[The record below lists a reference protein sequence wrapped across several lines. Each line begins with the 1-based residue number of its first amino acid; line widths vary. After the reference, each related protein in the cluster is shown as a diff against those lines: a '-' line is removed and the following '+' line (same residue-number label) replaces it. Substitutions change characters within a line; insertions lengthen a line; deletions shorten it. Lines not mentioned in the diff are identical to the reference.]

1 MGMPSNPRRS
11 TGRPLPL
18 NNMMRLR
25 HPSAQTPL
33 HFRRMEVKYLL
44 PDRLAPSFLDRIAPY
59 TEVDPFLVASG
70 QGQTQYPVTSLYFDS
85 IDLHALAEKD
95 AGLLSRR
102 KLRLRTY
109 GEEFSERASC
119 FLEIKR
125 RHDFVVSK
133 DRLAL
138 SVGRVSHAP
147 TEDLL
152 SHLLHRIEA
161 DARVT
166 AEANILHRRYNLQPT
181 ALVRY
186 LRIPF
191 VARHDRRFRIT
202 VDRDLAGFWRP
213 ARFLGPVPLHR
224 CLIGYSVIELKW
236 NHAVPSWFHAAIQD
250 FNLVRTAFSKYAV
263 TVLSL
268 RDVFSG
274 VPVSILRPVASF
286 F

>member
-1 MGMPSNPRRS
+1 MV
-11 TGRPLPL
+11 RPLPSS
-18 NNMMRLR
+18 NMIRLR

-44 PDRLAPSFLDRIAPY
+44 PDRLVPSFLERIAPY
-59 TEVDPFLVASG
+59 TEVDPFLVAGG

-85 IDLHALAEKD
+85 ADLHALTEKD

-125 RHDFVVSK
+125 RHDFLVSK

-138 SVGRVSHAP
+138 SVGRISHAP
-147 TEDLL
+147 MEDLL

-161 DARVT
+161 DANVT
-166 AEANILHRRYNLQPT
+166 AEANLLHRWYNLQPT
-181 ALVRY
+181 ALVQY
-186 LRIPF
+186 QRIPL
-191 VARHDRRFRIT
+191 VARHDRRFRVTI
-202 VDRDLAGFWRP
+202 DRDLAGFWRP
-213 ARFLGPVPLHR
+213 AQFLGPVPLHH
-224 CLIGYSVIELKW
+224 CLLGHSVLELKW

-250 FNLVRTAFSKYAV
+250 FDLVRTAFSKYAI

-274 VPVSILRPVASF
+274 DHAAILRPVASF

>member
-1 MGMPSNPRRS
+1 MIRLRRS
-11 TGRPLPL
+11 
-18 NNMMRLR
+18 
-25 HPSAQTPL
+25 PSPSPL

-44 PDRLAPSFLDRIAPY
+44 PDRFVPAFLERMAPY
-59 TEVDPFLVASG
+59 TEVDPFLVAKG
-70 QGQTQYPVTSLYFDS
+70 RGQTQYPVTSLYFDS
-85 IDLHALAEKD
+85 IDLHALKEKD

-109 GEEFSERASC
+109 AEEFSERASC

-138 SVGRVSHAP
+138 SVGRIGGDAAGN
-147 TEDLL
+147 LL
-152 SHLLHRIEA
+152 GHLLRRIEA
-161 DARVT
+161 DAKVT
-166 AEANILHRRYNLQPT
+166 AEANLLHRWYNLQPT

-186 LRIPF
+186 QRTPL
-191 VARHDRRFRIT
+191 VSRHDRRFRVT

-213 ARFLGPVPLHR
+213 AQFLGPVPLHH
-224 CLIGYSVIELKW
+224 CLLGYSVVELKW
-236 NHAVPSWFHAAIQD
+236 NHAVPSWFHTALQD
-250 FNLVRTAFSKYAV
+250 FNLVRTAFSKYAI

-274 VPVSILRPVASF
+274 LSVSMLRPSASF

>member
-1 MGMPSNPRRS
+1 
-11 TGRPLPL
+11 
-18 NNMMRLR
+18 MMRLR
-25 HPSAQTPL
+25 RPSAQPPL

-44 PDRLAPSFLDRIAPY
+44 PDRLVPAFLERIAPY
-59 TEVDPFLVASG
+59 TEVDPFLVAKG
-70 QGQTQYPVTSLYFDS
+70 QGQTQYPVASLYFDS
-85 IDLHALAEKD
+85 ADLHALAEKD

-109 GEEFSERASC
+109 AEEFSERAPC

-138 SVGRVSHAP
+138 SVGRISHSP

-161 DARVT
+161 
-166 AEANILHRRYNLQPT
+166 EANVTTEANLLHRWYNLQPM

-186 LRIPF
+186 RRIPL
-191 VARHDRRFRIT
+191 VARHDRRFRVT

-213 ARFLGPVPLHR
+213 AQFLGPIPLHQ
-224 CLIGYSVIELKW
+224 CLLGYSVVELKW

-250 FNLVRTAFSKYAV
+250 FDLVRTAFSKYAI

-274 VPVSILRPVASF
+274 DFTSILRPVASF

>member
-1 MGMPSNPRRS
+1 MIRFSRR
-11 TGRPLPL
+11 LPA
-18 NNMMRLR
+18 
-25 HPSAQTPL
+25 SPL

-44 PDRLAPSFLDRIAPY
+44 PDRFVPSFLERIAPY
-59 TEVDPFLVASG
+59 VDRDPFLVAAG
-70 QGQTQYPVTSLYFDS
+70 RGQTHYPVTSLYFDS
-85 IDLHALAEKD
+85 VDLHALAEKD

-109 GEEFSERASC
+109 GEEFSERAPC

-138 SVGRVSHAP
+138 SVGRVSHDPA
-147 TEDLL
+147 EDLL

-161 DARVT
+161 DAKVT

-186 LRIPF
+186 LRLPF

-213 ARFLGPVPLHR
+213 PRFLGSVPFHH
-224 CLIGYSVIELKW
+224 CLLGYSIIELKW
-236 NHAVPSWFHAAIQD
+236 NHAVPAWFHAVIQD
-250 FNLVRTAFSKYAV
+250 FNLTRTAFSKYAV

-268 RDVFSG
+268 RGVFSG
-274 VPVSILRPVASF
+274 MPSLLRPAPSF